1 MHFQPVRY
9 PISASDG
16 HMSNGHMHDLTV
28 AGGYGL
34 FRQLAPLG
42 TAQSPLTRRR
52 TTRQRTA
59 PLPDARVRVVLSYA
73 RAALESLTGA
83 QGETLDRQPLLPL
96 LALLVSESEYIRQRR
111 AETGGAARSRK
122 SNVALFVRTLAE
134 HLRISPH
141 DLALLAMPPAWQ
153 AMGRALSTVPDRID
167 LARFQR
173 MAQRMGIDEPSRIPA
188 VHDIQRWIG
197 SDDEHPDDAR
207 DERHDQH
214 RDEVDRGILAF
225 RKARRRSKNTS
236 LPSCAPARPQHEYGL
251 RTLPFLTELMTC
263 VAALPAAS
271 DGPRDVDPTV
281 LELLRTRPG
290 EVPARQLLAFLT
302 PHLYR
307 SFAAFEQYRLI
318 ANNSPDYV
326 YSAERAL
333 TRAVASYARLLY
345 ANDPRVE
352 VVASELRALSL
363 THFWSTQWAARGDVS
378 EPHAADPS
386 DFADPDLHGLVAD
399 SGAVMVPLLRAIYD
413 EMASQAYRASPLTVN
428 RHAAQEFVPLYTPS
442 QIQGVRRLYAI
453 AKDVVAPK
461 LQTFG
466 DEGRKRWK
474 QIEFEQTS
482 LLSHM
487 SDLSR
492 QRLATGQVDKRLMPM
507 HYAELVCRG
516 LPALRERV
524 LHAER
529 ELQLAA
535 ALHTSADRLR
545 AARLTTRFHE
555 LLTEYMMV
563 AIITAEGLREK
574 NLRGARLGW
583 HILPELDCDDQG
595 EAIGIRRL
603 ITRFRGDDPAW
614 VRLKQTHEPGGG
626 TSPRARTREWSWP
639 PGIVDHRLLFIYLRD
654 VRTVHAHRAG
664 LLPLHER
671 IDLRTDTLALFISP
685 RARTQRS
692 EAEAGGN
699 FSRGILSDVFGR
711 ALFWMARDVLG
722 RPGLPRSYADACKA
736 DSEFRGLFGA
746 HVIRSLGATWW
757 GGLRNRWDFAE
768 AYTNDLQP
776 TLHAFYSK
784 IPTWMARAVGSGSPQ
799 DPTFWNDVLDVIMS
813 EQSSQLDWAGFWD
826 RFDPLASYSASD
838 VRARL
843 AQER

>member
-1 MHFQPVRY
+1 MQSVRY
-9 PISASDG
+9 PIFASDG
-16 HMSNGHMHDLTV
+16 HTLDLTV
-28 AGGYGL
+28 ADAFGR
-34 FRQLAPLG
+34 FREMAALG
-42 TAQSPLTRRR
+42 TAQSLLTRRR
-52 TTRQRTA
+52 TIRQRQRA
-59 PLPDARVRVVLSYA
+59 PLPDNRVRVVLSYA
-73 RAALESLTGA
+73 RVALESLSGA
-83 QGETLDRQPLLPL
+83 QGLALDQQPLLPL
-96 LALLVSESEYIRQRR
+96 LALLVSESEHVGRRR

-122 SNVALFVRTLAE
+122 SNVALFVRTIAA
-134 HLRISPH
+134 HQRISTH
-141 DLALLAMPPAWQ
+141 DLALLAMPAAWQ
-153 AMGRALSTVPDRID
+153 VMARALSTVHDRID

-173 MAQRMGIDEPSRIPA
+173 IAQRMGIDEPARIPA
-188 VHDIQRWIG
+188 VRDMQRWIG
-197 SDDEHPDDAR
+197 RDA
-207 DERHDQH
+207 EH
-214 RDEVDRGILAF
+214 RDEHRDELASGITAF
-225 RKARRRSKNTS
+225 RKARRRLKDSS
-236 LPSCAPARPQHEYGL
+236 LPSCAPARAEYEYGL
-251 RTLPFLTELMTC
+251 RTLPFLAELMTC
-263 VAALPAAS
+263 VTALPPAP
-271 DGPRDVDPTV
+271 DGPRDTDPAV
-281 LELLRTRPG
+281 LEQLRTRPA
-290 EVPARQLLAFLT
+290 EVPARQLLALLT
-302 PHLYR
+302 PHLFR
-307 SFAAFEQYRLI
+307 SFEAFEQLRLI

-326 YSAERAL
+326 YSAERAV

-352 VVASELRALSL
+352 VVASELRTLSL
-363 THFWSTQWAARGDVS
+363 THFWSKQWAARVAVS
-378 EPHAADPS
+378 EQPAADPS
-386 DFADPDLHGLVAD
+386 AFADPDLHGLVAD

-413 EMASQAYRASPLTVN
+413 EMSRQAYRASPLTVN

-461 LQTFG
+461 LHTFG

-474 QIEFEQTS
+474 QIEFERTS

-516 LPALRERV
+516 LPALRGRV
-524 LHAER
+524 LLAER
-529 ELQLAA
+529 EQQVAA
-535 ALHTSADRLR
+535 ALDTSADRLR

-664 LLPLHER
+664 LLPLHAR

-685 RARTQRS
+685 RARAVRS
-692 EAEAGGN
+692 EADAGGN

-722 RPGLPRSYADACKA
+722 RPGLPRSYAAACKA
-736 DSEFRGLFGA
+736 DSDFRGLFGA

-784 IPTWMARAVGSGSPQ
+784 IPTWMARAVGSGGPQ
-799 DPTFWNDVLDVIMS
+799 DPTFWNDVLDVIMN

-826 RFDPLASYSASD
+826 GFDPQASYSASD

-843 AQER
+843 VRER

>member
-1 MHFQPVRY
+1 MQPTRD
-9 PISASDG
+9 PITASDG
-16 HMSNGHMHDLTV
+16 HIHDLTV
-28 AGGYGL
+28 FDAFGH
-34 FRQLAPLG
+34 FRHMAALG
-42 TAQSPLTRRR
+42 TALSPLTRRH
-52 TTRQRTA
+52 TVRQRGRA
-59 PLPDARVRVVLSYA
+59 PLPDSRVRVVLSYA
-73 RAALESLTGA
+73 RVALESLTGA
-83 QGETLDRQPLLPL
+83 QGEALDRYPLAPL
-96 LALLVSESEYIRQRR
+96 LALLVSESEHVRQRR

-122 SNVALFVRTLAE
+122 SNVALFVRTIGV
-134 HLRISPH
+134 HLHLSTH
-141 DLALLAMPPAWQ
+141 DLALLAMPAAWQ
-153 AMGRALSTVPDRID
+153 SMARALSTVHDRVD

-173 MAQRMGIDEPSRIPA
+173 IAQRMGIDEPARIPA
-188 VHDIQRWIG
+188 VGAMQRWIG
-197 SDDEHPDDAR
+197 SAEDHHDEYR
-207 DERHDQH
+207 DELAS
-214 RDEVDRGILAF
+214 GITAF
-225 RKARRRSKNTS
+225 RKARLRAKDTS
-236 LPSCAPARPQHEYGL
+236 LPSCTPPRPEHEYGL
-251 RTLPFLTELMTC
+251 RTLPFLAELMTC
-263 VAALPAAS
+263 VTALPPAP
-271 DGPRDVDPTV
+271 DGPRDTDSAV
-281 LELLRTRPG
+281 LEQLRTRPA
-290 EVPARQLLAFLT
+290 EVSARQLLALLT
-302 PHLYR
+302 PHLFR
-307 SFAAFEQYRLI
+307 SFEAFEQFRLI

-345 ANDPRVE
+345 AKNPRVE

-363 THFWSTQWAARGDVS
+363 THFWSKQWAARVAAS
-378 EPHAADPS
+378 EQPAADAS
-386 DFADPDLHGLVAD
+386 ASACADPDLHGLVAD

-413 EMASQAYRASPLTVN
+413 EMSRQAYRASPLTVN

-516 LPALRERV
+516 LPALRARV
-524 LHAER
+524 LLAER
-529 ELQLAA
+529 ELQVAA
-535 ALHTSADRLR
+535 ALDTSADRLR

-555 LLTEYMMV
+555 LLTEYMVV

-583 HILPELDCDDQG
+583 HILPELACDDRG

-626 TSPRARTREWSWP
+626 SSPRARTREWSWP

-654 VRTVHAHRAG
+654 VRTAHAHRAG
-664 LLPLHER
+664 LLPLHDR

-685 RARTQRS
+685 RARAVRS
-692 EAEAGGN
+692 EADAGGN

-722 RPGLPRSYADACKA
+722 RPGLPRSYAAACKA
-736 DSEFRGLFGA
+736 DSDFRGLFGA

-784 IPTWMARAVGSGSPQ
+784 IPTWMARAVGSGGPQ
-799 DPTFWNDVLDVIMS
+799 DPTFWNDLLDVIMS

-826 RFDPLASYSASD
+826 SFDPQASYSASD

-843 AQER
+843 ARER